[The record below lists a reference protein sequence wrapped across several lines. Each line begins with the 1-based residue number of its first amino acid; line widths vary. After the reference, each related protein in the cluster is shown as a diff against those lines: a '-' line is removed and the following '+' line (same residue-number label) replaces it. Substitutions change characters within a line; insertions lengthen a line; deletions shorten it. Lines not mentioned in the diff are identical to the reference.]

1 MWKPI
6 DGYEGIYEV
15 SDDGQVR
22 SVDRI
27 QFRSDGY
34 AYRMR
39 GRILKQAVSKG
50 RGTDDNHQG
59 YCVVNLRKPGS
70 ANVRPVHILVAS
82 AFIPNPNNL
91 PTINHIDGDKL
102 NNCATNLEWASYS
115 ANNIHAL
122 QNNLRKPRGNPIAQY
137 SKDGELIAV
146 FSSSLE
152 AERATGITH
161 MNISQCLHGRT
172 QSAGGFVWRKILDG
186 QTTIPHGST
195 SEIDTDGS
203 ALHPDNTDE
212 DIVCATGNSGLK
224 R

>member
-1 MWKPI
+1 MWKSI

-22 SVDRI
+22 SIDRI
-27 QFRSDGY
+27 QRRSDGCT
-34 AYRMR
+34 YRMR
-39 GRILKQAVSKG
+39 GRILKQTINKG
-50 RGTDDNHQG
+50 RGTDSDRQG

-70 ANVRPVHILVAS
+70 ASVRPVHILVAL
-82 AFIPNPNNL
+82 AFIPNPTNL
-91 PTINHIDGDKL
+91 PTVNHIDGDKL
-102 NNCATNLEWASYS
+102 NNCVTNLEWASYS
-115 ANNIHAL
+115 DNNIHAL

-137 SKDGELIAV
+137 SKDGELIAT
-146 FSSSLE
+146 FISSLE
-152 AERATGITH
+152 AERLTGVTH
-161 MNISQCLHGRT
+161 MNISQCLHNRT

-186 QTTIPHGST
+186 QTTIPFGST

-203 ALHPDNTDE
+203 ALHPNCSDE